1 MKEVESLFF
10 ELLRVAIGT
19 QNCLSRCPSQK
30 EWKALY
36 DMAKKQSL
44 VGVCFAGLKR
54 LEADADQR
62 LKRIGMSE
70 TLYLTWLGISAKI
83 QQRNELVNKLCLEL
97 QTKFSKDGFRSCIL
111 KGQGIA
117 ILYEKHLHGL
127 RQSGDIDIYVDC
139 GRKKALQYLR
149 SIGIIGFDWDFVHT
163 RPNFSEEIEVE
174 LHYRVSVFRNLWT
187 NYRLQKFFERQKDE
201 FFRGKANLPEGC
213 LVVPSNWMNLFYL
226 LHHAYRHLFSEG
238 LGLRQV
244 MDLYFA
250 FKMLSLDSD
259 ETTHLKKA
267 VKDFGMAQ
275 FASGMMW
282 VLGHVFG
289 LSIIGVPWTPNKLE
303 GEFLLDEIMQSGNMG
318 KMDSRY
324 QNESGSKAG
333 KLSVVFRRTLHL
345 TSHYTSE
352 ALSVPI
358 YYAWHFMWK
367 RFALLKD
374 KFSDK

>member
-1 MKEVESLFF
+1 
-10 ELLRVAIGT
+10 
-19 QNCLSRCPSQK
+19 
-30 EWKALY
+30 
-36 DMAKKQSL
+36 
-44 VGVCFAGLKR
+44 
-54 LEADADQR
+54 
-62 LKRIGMSE
+62 
-70 TLYLTWLGISAKI
+70 
-83 QQRNELVNKLCLEL
+83 
-97 QTKFSKDGFRSCIL
+97 
-111 KGQGIA
+111 
-117 ILYEKHLHGL
+117 
-127 RQSGDIDIYVDC
+127 
-139 GRKKALQYLR
+139 
-149 SIGIIGFDWDFVHT
+149 
-163 RPNFSEEIEVE
+163 
-174 LHYRVSVFRNLWT
+174 
-187 NYRLQKFFERQKDE
+187 
-201 FFRGKANLPEGC
+201 
-213 LVVPSNWMNLFYL
+213 MNLFYL

-250 FKMLSLDSD
+250 FKMLSLDSE

-324 QNESGSKAG
+324 LNESGSKVG
-333 KLSVVFRRTLHL
+333 KLTVVFRRTLHL
-345 TSHYTSE
+345 ASHYTSE

-367 RFALLKD
+367 RFARLKD